1 MPGPIFHVFFYQVND
16 ILAISSL
23 GNTANDPL
31 IPNGANYILAN
42 SALTH
47 ETAGTYI
54 GSSPGLTTAQ
64 SMTAKLNAGSDK
76 TLTFSIT
83 DFNELRIKTANALLA
98 IGNKIDEILNI
109 ASLPCD
115 LAYNN
120 LR

>member
-1 MPGPIFHVFFYQVND
+1 MND

-31 IPNGANYILAN
+31 IPDGANYILAN

-64 SMTAKLNAGSDK
+64 TNTAAFATGSDK

-83 DFNELRIKTANALLA
+83 DFNSLRIKTADALLK
-98 IGNKIDEILNI
+98 IGNKIDEILNV
-109 ASLPCD
+109 ANLSCD
-115 LAYNN
+115 LAFNN
-120 LR
+120 LS

>member
-1 MPGPIFHVFFYQVND
+1 MND
-16 ILAISSL
+16 ILNVKTL

-83 DFNELRIKTANALLA
+83 DFNELRIKTANALHTN
-98 IGNKIDEILNI
+98 GVF
-109 ASLPCD
+109 SSRYQP
-115 LAYNN
+115 NN
-120 LR
+120 VHFISGCTSPG